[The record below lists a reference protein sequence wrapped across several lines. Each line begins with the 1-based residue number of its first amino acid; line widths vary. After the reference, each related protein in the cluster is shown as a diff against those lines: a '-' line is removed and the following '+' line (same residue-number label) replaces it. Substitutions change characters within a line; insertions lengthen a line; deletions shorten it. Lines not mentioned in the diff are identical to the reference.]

1 MLRGVVPVATCR
13 PHLHVF
19 LVQVLV
25 GLTHQILV
33 IVNDLR
39 LLEATMLFLESL
51 PLCEVLWAT
60 TAANTLARVEVLLV
74 VLVVLQQ
81 TLVGCIGARV
91 GPVCDIN
98 AFISID
104 TLRFLPKVLAH

>member
-1 MLRGVVPVATCR
+1 MATCR

-33 IVNDLR
+33 IVNDLG
-39 LLEATMLFLESL
+39 LLEATMLFLDSL
-51 PLCEVLWAT
+51 HRGKVLGAP

-74 VLVVLQQ
+74 VLIVL
-81 TLVGCIGARV
+81 
-91 GPVCDIN
+91 
-98 AFISID
+98 
-104 TLRFLPKVLAH
+104 